1 MNKTQTPQRMATQ
14 PHLPKSELAFS
25 DYLSPNDSLVIS
37 VDFEGNVIS
46 RFADDIWDV
55 RVYDAKNKCVY
66 NFSSW
71 TDADNPLKRV
81 IVRELKI
88 AQLAR
93 LYLSGRTRK
102 VNSTRLILL
111 RKLAKIAL
119 SNRTTLNN
127 LLNDDTHHA
136 SIIMSF
142 AGLTPTSMKQV
153 IAALRDL
160 FAVRARHSEFTIA
173 PTSQLLEK
181 LELIYNKYPK
191 ARLNAPTQTKL
202 IPSRIYSELIS
213 GLDKILDKFNFHSA
227 TIEEFHK
234 LRSSVYGYAV
244 PEAHSRRSQ
253 NITSWEIAVK
263 DIGLKELFDELS
275 IRNWKELSMYIGEI
289 QAAAK
294 YWVHLFSGMRDNEA
308 NFLPADTYTSI
319 DAEATSFKI
328 LRGYTSKIAAQNH
341 TPTFWITHQI
351 IEKGIEAAR
360 MIGKI
365 SAKTC
370 GWSDQNKSQYPL
382 FVGRVARKMNAGS
395 ANKNTWHF
403 EGAPVAGSIC
413 RQTHA
418 RLLRKIPGLC
428 IRESDVRELE
438 LFDGFRNWRGEP
450 DLAIGEPWPLA
461 THQCRRALAVYGA
474 RSGMLSL
481 GSSALQFKQLTE
493 AMASYYRTN
502 SIFAVNFLQSADA
515 ESWIAELEHERR
527 AAQFFNYDQDIINT
541 SNRLWGGEGNRIQRA
556 RDKGKPL
563 IITTDRALTEQKFL
577 KGEMVYKNG
586 PLGGCTNLDYCDK
599 ISFTSIFA
607 CVDCEKSILD
617 DDRSLRKIKR
627 GLENLARAQ
636 ALYPH
641 DAPQYSQLESEIS
654 SLYESLEKRGLRK
667 KMEGIE

>member
-1 MNKTQTPQRMATQ
+1 MNKIQMPQRMATQ
-14 PHLPKSELAFS
+14 PYLPKSELAFS
-25 DYLSPNDSLVIS
+25 DYLSPEDSLVIS

-46 RFADDIWDV
+46 RFIDDIWDV

-71 TDADNPLKRV
+71 NDTDSPLKRL
-81 IVRELKI
+81 IIRELKV

-93 LYLSGRTRK
+93 LYLSGRPRR
-102 VNSTRLILL
+102 VSSTRLILL
-111 RKLAKIAL
+111 RKLANMAL
-119 SNRTTLNN
+119 SNRTTLAS
-127 LLNDDTHHA
+127 LFNDDSYHA

-153 IAALRDL
+153 LAVLREL
-160 FAVRARHSEFTIA
+160 FAVRARHTEFNIA
-173 PTSQLLEK
+173 PPSQLLDK

-191 ARLNAPTQTKL
+191 AKLNAPLQTKL
-202 IPSRIYSELIS
+202 IPSRIYGELIG
-213 GLDKILDKFNFHSA
+213 GLDNILDNFNLHSA
-227 TIEEFHK
+227 KIEEFHK
-234 LRSSVYGYAV
+234 LRSSIYGYAV

-253 NITSWEIAVK
+253 NITSWGNAVTA
-263 DIGLKELFDELS
+263 IGLTNFFDNLS
-275 IRNWKELSMYIGEI
+275 IKNWKELSMYMGEV

-294 YWVHLFSGMRDNEA
+294 YWIHLFSGMRDNEA

-319 DAEATSFKI
+319 DAEAASFKI
-328 LRGYTSKIAAQNH
+328 LRGYTSKIAVQNH

-351 IEKGIEAAR
+351 IEKGIDAAY

-365 SAKTC
+365 SADIC
-370 GWSDQNKSQYPL
+370 GWDHQDKSQYPL
-382 FVGRVARKMNAGS
+382 FAGRVARKSDAGS

-403 EGAPVAGSIC
+403 EGAPVAGSVC
-413 RQTHA
+413 RATLN
-418 RLLRKIPGLC
+418 RLLRNIPELC
-428 IRESDVRELE
+428 IRETDIRELE
-438 LFDGFRNWRGEP
+438 LFDGFRNWRNDPE
-450 DLAIGEPWPLA
+450 LALGLPWPLA

-502 SIFAVNFLQSADA
+502 SIFAVNFLQSDEA

-527 AAQFFNYDQDIINT
+527 SAQFFNYDQDVIST
-541 SNRLWGGEGNRIQRA
+541 SNRLWGGEGNRIQQA

-586 PLGGCTNLDYCDK
+586 PLGGCTNLEHCDK
-599 ISFTSIFA
+599 ISFTSILA

-617 DDRSLRKIKR
+617 DDRSLKKIKR
-627 GLENLARAQ
+627 GIENLARSQ
-636 ALYPH
+636 ALYSS

-654 SLYESLEKRGLRK
+654 TLYENLEIRGLRK
-667 KMEGIE
+667 KLESIE